1 MKSDYQT
8 TELSR
13 DCVAPR
19 RGAWIEINICSIGLI
34 TLRVAPRRGAWIE
47 IFPMLYCPFFEQV
60 APRRGAW
67 IEIPYKDCDIVIA
80 DGRSPQG
87 SVD

>member
-47 IFPMLYCPFFEQV
+47 IISAISVAILPTV

-67 IEIPYKDCDIVIA
+67 IEM
-80 DGRSPQG
+80 GL
-87 SVD
+87 